1 MKPRPPW
8 LRQLDRCD
16 RAIYRGEQV
25 VCGVV
30 FLTLIAVMAI
40 YVLQRVFSRPQ
51 GRLSTAMLKIAGAV
65 GQAPDPLVV
74 HGPVSTAVNLTL
86 GFGLA
91 LLVMR
96 TSVGTKTWPWSKALT
111 AALALTVTGVAAVAL
126 VLVALPNGLIWGP
139 SAALVGMLWSGFL
152 GASLATYEKKH
163 LALELADKIWPQP
176 WQRAVKGL
184 ALLLTTALCALLSV
198 LAWYSVRAHF
208 DTWQADPEAGTLLP
222 TAWPRWVLLVALPI
236 AWTLISLR
244 FLAEGLRIVAD
255 IEPADVE
262 PAGVEPAGAEPTG
275 AESAGVEPAAAD
287 SDPA

>member
-8 LRQLDRCD
+8 LRQVDRCD

-25 VCGVV
+25 VCGAV
-30 FLTLIAVMAI
+30 FLTMIAVMAI

-51 GRLSTAMLKIAGAV
+51 GRLSTAMLKMAGAL

-96 TSVGTKTWPWSKALT
+96 TSAGTKAWPWSKALA
-111 AALALTVTGVAAVAL
+111 AALALTVTGTAAVVL
-126 VLVALPNGLIWGP
+126 VLVVLPNGLIWGP

-163 LALELADKIWPQP
+163 LALELADKIWPQR

-236 AWTLISLR
+236 AWSLISLR
-244 FLAEGLRIVAD
+244 FLAEGLRIVANVQ
-255 IEPADVE
+255 PASAE
-262 PAGVEPAGAEPTG
+262 LASAELASAEPT
-275 AESAGVEPAAAD
+275 ATEPAAAPSD
-287 SDPA
+287 SA